1 MQHAPLRLPV
11 ARALLLPVLAL
22 LAAPLAADTLV
33 TRDGRVLEVVKARED
48 PAGYRLTFQA
58 GEIVVGKEHVASV
71 EIEGDMSDYVPKD
84 DKERDFLAQGYVRH
98 KGKWISK
105 PQYETELAK
114 VAAARKKRTDE
125 LRMRSDFANG
135 WVVETKHFKF
145 RSNTSPEI
153 LQRYIDLIEGYYSL
167 MDTRI
172 GIKPPPTLARAKLEI
187 NVFKRQEEMIDH
199 ASDEDVDDSVLGFF
213 DPVTKS
219 LNFFHDYKDPA
230 RSEQTALHECTH
242 LLTFLIDPDYLAEIW
257 INEATAEYYGS
268 CEVASDA
275 KGKLTLTP
283 GRVLEDAV
291 LTVQQ
296 AIEAKEHVALKKLL
310 LTQRDEFDGVHYAHA
325 WSFVHFLQNTAKYSK
340 NFNKF
345 FKDLYGLDLKEAKAE
360 LLDAG
365 DDDKSGLRR
374 RYKADDI
381 LSTLLV
387 RLGTKDIAVLET
399 EWLAYVAAVRIDAP
413 RARFLRGYE
422 TALSGGDPKK
432 ALADLDAAIEG
443 GYRDAQ
449 AYWARGYARL
459 FSANQPAALED
470 FRRAVEIDPV
480 DPVYRA
486 DLAWGLVAWWGAE
499 SEGMLGTEEERDEAQ
514 KQFGLAAELD
524 PDNDYMRT
532 LFDEFVAA
540 RAKK

>member
-1 MQHAPLRLPV
+1 MLHASIRHSAGRCV
-11 ARALLLPVLAL
+11 VLLAFPCL

-33 TRDGRVLEVVKARED
+33 TRDGRVIELAKARED
-48 PAGYRLTFQA
+48 PAGYRLKFQA
-58 GEIVVGKEHVASV
+58 GEIVVPKDLVASV

-114 VAAARKKRTDE
+114 VTAARKKRTDE
-125 LRMRSDFANG
+125 LKTRAEFQNG
-135 WVVETKHFKF
+135 WTVETKHFQF

-153 LQRYIDLIEGYYSL
+153 LQRYVDLIEGYYAL

-172 GIKPPPTLARAKLEI
+172 GIKPPPILARTKLEI
-187 NVFKRQEEMIDH
+187 NVFKRQSEMIDH
-199 ASDEDVDDSVLGFF
+199 ASDEDVDERVLGFF
-213 DPVTKS
+213 DPVSKS

-242 LLTFLIDPDYLAEIW
+242 LLTFLIDPDYLPEIW
-257 INEATAEYYGS
+257 INEAMAEYFGS
-268 CEVASDA
+268 CEIVSA

-296 AIEAKEHVALKKLL
+296 AITTKEHIPLQKLL
-310 LTQRDEFDGVHYAHA
+310 ATQRDEFDGVHYAHA

-381 LSTLLV
+381 RAALLT
-387 RLGTKDIAVLET
+387 RLGAKDVAILEK
-399 EWLAYVAAVRIDAP
+399 EWLAYVTAVPIDAP

-422 TALSGGDPKK
+422 SALYGEDPKE

-443 GYRDAQ
+443 GYQDAQ
-449 AYWARGYARL
+449 AYWARGYAK
-459 FSANQPAALED
+459 FATTGQAAALVD
-470 FRRAVEIDPV
+470 FRRAVEIDPL

-486 DLAWGLVAWWGAE
+486 DLAWGLVGWWGAE
-499 SEGMLGTEEERDEAQ
+499 SEKMMGTAEQRDEAQ
-514 KQFGLAAELD
+514 VQFGLAAELD
-524 PDNDYMRT
+524 PENDYLRT
-532 LFDEFVAA
+532 LFDEYVEA
-540 RAKK
+540 RKSK